1 MGLEHRL
8 YGFQF
13 ILKVGKAEKQN
24 HKNQPKQNQ
33 SVMSLLCR
41 SPSLLSN
48 DGCNYRIHDDA
59 SSDIQKSATPMTGG
73 KVRKHI
79 PFDIS
84 LSILSKLPPKSLR
97 RFQCLSKSCSMLFQN
112 PYFMT
117 LYRNHI
123 IHTNHSNYDD
133 ASIILRHTVELELEN
148 EPFGTATLYF
158 VSGERFENRVELNSS
173 LPFQVLGPDIYI
185 VGSSSINGFLCLT
198 NILDAE
204 SKLVLWN
211 PITDEFNVIPPSPVE
226 SVPCTKVIPF
236 IHGIGYDHLKDDY
249 KVIRWVEFDNRSFD
263 FLFDRELSMEEDL
276 AISKEPLWEIYSL
289 RSNSWKKLDVD
300 MSMVMFPEEGEHI
313 ARFYMD
319 EMCHW
324 WDNVEKDSSD
334 ETYFVSF
341 DVSNEVFFTTPMP
354 DVDDTFD
361 LRLVKRQLV
370 IWETGTLQISIL
382 GEIGVKE
389 SWTKLF
395 IVGPLPYFNRP
406 IGAGKNGDIFFV
418 NKDVELACFNLDT
431 RTIMELGVDTDL
443 SRRSDSLLIPLF
455 SVKYCSCHVWNNKI
469 SAQQVGMQ
477 AAHMWNAWAVAQGI
491 MDEQQ
496 THEQQLIASRE
507 AVQWQQPRFG
517 YQNLVQLTTRTN
529 LMNL

>member
-1 MGLEHRL
+1 MVA
-8 YGFQF
+8 
-13 ILKVGKAEKQN
+13 I
-24 HKNQPKQNQ
+24 
-33 SVMSLLCR
+33 
-41 SPSLLSN
+41 
-48 DGCNYRIHDDA
+48 
-59 SSDIQKSATPMTGG
+59 TPTTGG

-79 PFDIS
+79 PFDIA

-97 RFQCLSKSCSMLFQN
+97 
-112 PYFMT
+112 
-117 LYRNHI
+117 H
-123 IHTNHSNYDD
+123 
-133 ASIILRHTVELELEN
+133 
-148 EPFGTATLYF
+148 
-158 VSGERFENRVELNSS
+158 
-173 LPFQVLGPDIYI
+173 IYI
-185 VGSSSINGFLCLT
+185 VGSISINGFLCLT

-211 PITDEFNVIPPSPVE
+211 PITYEFNVIPPSPVE

-249 KVIRWVEFDNRSFD
+249 KVIRRVEFDNRSFD

-300 MSMVMFPEEGEHI
+300 MSMVMFPEEVEYI

-319 EMCHW
+319 GMCHW

-334 ETYFVSF
+334 KTYFVSF

-361 LRLVKRQLV
+361 LRLVKRRLV
-370 IWETGTLQISIL
+370 MLNGSITSWETGTLQISIL

-431 RTIMELGVDTDL
+431 GTIVELGIDTDL
-443 SRRSDSLLIPLF
+443 SQI
-455 SVKYCSCHVWNNKI
+455 I
-469 SAQQVGMQ
+469 
-477 AAHMWNAWAVAQGI
+477 
-491 MDEQQ
+491 
-496 THEQQLIASRE
+496 LIAKYGLDIIGRRNIGGEDVTRIASIRWCDLCRLDTDSDWFTPSVGKKVGNRVLTSFWNDIWVGEQTLRQRFPQLFGIIIE
-507 AVQWQQPRFG
+507 AEFFRLG
-517 YQNLVQLTTRTN
+517 RSTSY
-529 LMNL
+529 